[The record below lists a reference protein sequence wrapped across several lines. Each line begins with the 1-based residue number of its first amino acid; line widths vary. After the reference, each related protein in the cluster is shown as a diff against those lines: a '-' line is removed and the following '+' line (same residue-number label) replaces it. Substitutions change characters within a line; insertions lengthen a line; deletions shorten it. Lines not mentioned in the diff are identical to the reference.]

1 MTRATARYRRTAS
14 ALMALALAG
23 GSLAGALSAAP
34 AAHADATRDKEYWL
48 TESGI
53 KKAWQV
59 SKGANVKVAVIDSGV
74 DGKHPDLKGVLTGG
88 TDVSGAGTADGRKSI
103 GAKPEHGTLVAT
115 MLAGRGHKPAKSS
128 KSTASPSAAAGIGPD
143 GIVGVAPEAEILSV
157 STWLGSANPGGKS
170 DQDQIPE
177 AVRWAVDNGARV
189 INISLG
195 STSPEWPQSWDAAF
209 LYAEQKD
216 VVIVAAAGNRV
227 GGNIQVGAP
236 ATIPGVLTVAGLNR
250 KGAASIDSSSQGISI
265 GVAAPAEDLIGGLPG
280 GGYAEWAGTSGATP
294 IVAGVAALIRSKWP
308 DMSASQVIN
317 RIVSTAKDAG
327 APGKDPL
334 YGFGVL
340 NAEAALKADVPEA
353 AGNPLGSIS
362 DWIRVHRRGKP
373 VNPAPAVVP
382 SPSIAAPTLPK
393 ATLPIAEA
401 PSPADSAV
409 PAMVVLGFG
418 ALFVCIIAAAAI
430 QLRRA
435 IRGPGPVPEADTN
448 AVPDAAPN
456 ADPEAATEAVPDAAP
471 NADPEAATE
480 AVPESDTE
488 ARLEAGPS
496 TAPEPGTG
504 TGPRDPGADAPDSA
518 PTRTSG

>member
-1 MTRATARYRRTAS
+1 MTRATARRRRTAS
-14 ALMALALAG
+14 ALLALALAG
-23 GSLAGALSAAP
+23 GSAAGALSAAP
-34 AAHADATRDKEYWL
+34 AAQADSTRDKEYWL
-48 TESGI
+48 AESGI
-53 KKAWQV
+53 KKAWEV

-74 DGKHPDLKGVLTGG
+74 DGNHPDLKGVLTGG
-88 TDVSGAGTADGRKSI
+88 TDVSGAGAADGRKSI

-115 MLAGRGHKPAKSS
+115 MLAGRGHQPAKS
-128 KSTASPSAAAGIGPD
+128 TAKPSAKPGVGPD
-143 GIVGVAPEAEILSV
+143 GIVGVAPEAQILSV
-157 STWLGSANPGGKS
+157 STWLGSENPGGKS

-250 KGAASIDSSSQGISI
+250 KGVASVDSSSQGISI
-265 GVAAPAEDLIGGLPG
+265 GVAAPAETLVGGLPG

-308 DMSASQVIN
+308 EMSASQVIN
-317 RIVSTAKDAG
+317 RIVTTAKDAG

-340 NAEAALKADVPEA
+340 NAEAALKADVAETSV
-353 AGNPLGSIS
+353 NPLGSIS
-362 DWIRVHRRGKP
+362 DWIRVHRRGNP
-373 VNPAPAVVP
+373 VHSAPAPAPTP
-382 SPSIAAPTLPK
+382 SSAAPTLPD
-393 ATLPIAEA
+393 ATVPAAEA

-418 ALFVCIIAAAAI
+418 GLIVCIIAAAAI

-435 IRGPGPVPEADTN
+435 VRGSTAVTGAGERLEPGAGPEPEPEPGP
-448 AVPDAAPN
+448 
-456 ADPEAATEAVPDAAP
+456 
-471 NADPEAATE
+471 
-480 AVPESDTE
+480 
-488 ARLEAGPS
+488 EAGPPAGPD
-496 TAPEPGTG
+496 TGHAAGPDDAPAT
-504 TGPRDPGADAPDSA
+504 PDSA
-518 PTRTSG
+518 ERSTPGS